1 MLWMEVFLTRSK
13 KMIKLLL
20 FVSLSAALMAESY
33 EQFLAKAIEKSP
45 YLNASVLM
53 MDQAKLEGKKIVR
66 YDNPI
71 LEVEKSKFR
80 SENGYRVGIN
90 QPIRLWGVGEDK
102 EQMSRSMVANA
113 KANVALERSR
123 FIKELSL
130 LYVDYAQNQKRLILA
145 QEELKIAQSINDLSK
160 QRYANGSLSKALML
174 QADVA
179 YADAASNLLDH
190 QKEAIKSYDALREY
204 AGIMEEVSIDS
215 QHLFTRMQ
223 DEKSSPELTLMSTE
237 NTLKASQAKL
247 ETRVIESIGVFGEYE
262 KEPDQNIYRAGI
274 SIPLPLFNT
283 KNEEKV
289 LQAIQTRQNT
299 LFLKAHSDRLGLHK
313 KRLLRE
319 IASLESLL
327 QQRQENLKNAQELLA
342 MYQDAYAIANVN
354 LLELYEIKNRRIA
367 TQEEIISLQSQIN
380 RSTIEFNYLQGAYNE

>member
-1 MLWMEVFLTRSK
+1 
-13 KMIKLLL
+13 MIKLLL

-179 YADAASNLLDH
+179 YADAASNLLEH

-262 KEPDQNIYRAGI
+262 KEPEQNIYRAGI

-342 MYQDAYAIANVN
+342 MYQEAYAIANVN

>member
-1 MLWMEVFLTRSK
+1 
-13 KMIKLLL
+13 MIKLL
-20 FVSLSAALMAESY
+20 FFMSLCSAALMAESF
-33 EQFLAKAIEKSP
+33 EDFMAQAIEKSP
-45 YLNASVLM
+45 YLNASVLL
-53 MDQAKLEGKKIVR
+53 MDQSRLEGKKVVR
-66 YDNPI
+66 YENPT
-71 LEVEKSKFR
+71 LQVEGAKFQ
-80 SENGYRVGIN
+80 SANGYRVGIN

-102 EQMSRSMVANA
+102 EQISRSMVANA
-113 KANVALERSR
+113 KANVALEKSR

-130 LYVDYAQNQKRLILA
+130 LYVDYAQNQKLLNLA
-145 QEELKIAQSINDLSK
+145 QEELMIAQSINTVSK
-160 QRYANGSLSKALML
+160 ERYSNGTLSKALML

-179 YADAASNLLDH
+179 YADAASNLLEH
-190 QKEAIKSYDALREY
+190 QKEAMKSYDALREY
-204 AGIMEEVSIDS
+204 AGIMEEISIDS

-223 DEKSSPELTLMSTE
+223 DEKSSPELTLLSAE
-237 NTLKASQAKL
+237 NNLKASQAKL

-342 MYQDAYAIANVN
+342 MYRDAYAIANVN

-367 TQEEIISLQSQIN
+367 IQEEIISLQSQIN
-380 RSTIEFNYLQGAYNE
+380 RSTIEYNYLQGAYNE

>member
-1 MLWMEVFLTRSK
+1 
-13 KMIKLLL
+13 MIKLLL

-102 EQMSRSMVANA
+102 EQISRSMVANA
-113 KANVALERSR
+113 KASVAMERSR
-123 FIKELSL
+123 FIKELCV
-130 LYVDYAQNQKRLILA
+130 LYVDYAQNQKRLNLA
-145 QEELKIAQSINDLSK
+145 QEELKIAQSINTVSK
-160 QRYANGSLSKALML
+160 ERYSNGTLSKALML

-179 YADAASNLLDH
+179 YADAASNLLEH
-190 QKEAIKSYDALREY
+190 QKEAMKSYDALREY
-204 AGIMEEVSIDS
+204 AGIMEEISIDS
-215 QHLFTRMQ
+215 EHLFLRVQ
-223 DEKSSPELTLMSTE
+223 DEKSSPELTLLSTE

-289 LQAIQTRQNT
+289 LQEIQTRQNA

-313 KRLLRE
+313 KRLIRE

-342 MYQDAYAIANVN
+342 MYRDAYAVANVN

-380 RSTIEFNYLQGAYNE
+380 RSTIEYNYLQGAYNE

>member
-1 MLWMEVFLTRSK
+1 
-13 KMIKLLL
+13 
-20 FVSLSAALMAESY
+20 
-33 EQFLAKAIEKSP
+33 
-45 YLNASVLM
+45 
-53 MDQAKLEGKKIVR
+53 
-66 YDNPI
+66 
-71 LEVEKSKFR
+71 
-80 SENGYRVGIN
+80 
-90 QPIRLWGVGEDK
+90 
-102 EQMSRSMVANA
+102 
-113 KANVALERSR
+113 LERSR

-130 LYVDYAQNQKRLILA
+130 LYVDYAQNQKLLNLA

-179 YADAASNLLDH
+179 YADAASNLLEH

-289 LQAIQTRQNT
+289 LQAIQTRQNA
-299 LFLKAHSDRLGLHK
+299 LLLKAHNDRLGLHK

-342 MYQDAYAIANVN
+342 MYRDAYAIANVN

>member
-1 MLWMEVFLTRSK
+1 
-13 KMIKLLL
+13 MIKLLL

-179 YADAASNLLDH
+179 YADAASNLLEH

>member
-1 MLWMEVFLTRSK
+1 MEVFLTRSK

-130 LYVDYAQNQKRLILA
+130 LYVDYAQNQKLLNLA
-145 QEELKIAQSINDLSK
+145 QEELKIAQSINTVSK
-160 QRYANGSLSKALML
+160 ERYSNGTLSKALML

-179 YADAASNLLDH
+179 YADAASNLLEH
-190 QKEAIKSYDALREY
+190 QKEAMKSYDALREY
-204 AGIMEEVSIDS
+204 AGIMEEISIDS
-215 QHLFTRMQ
+215 EHLFLRVQ
-223 DEKSSPELTLMSTE
+223 DEKPSPELSLLSTE

-342 MYQDAYAIANVN
+342 MYRDAYAIANVN

-367 TQEEIISLQSQIN
+367 IQEEIISLQSQIN
-380 RSTIEFNYLQGAYNE
+380 RSTIEYNYLQGSYNE

>member
-1 MLWMEVFLTRSK
+1 
-13 KMIKLLL
+13 MIKLLL
-20 FVSLSAALMAESY
+20 SVSLCSAALMAENF
-33 EQFLAKAIEKSP
+33 EVFLTQAVKNSP
-45 YLNASVLM
+45 YLNASSM
-53 MDQAKLEGKKIVR
+53 TIDQARLEGKKVIR
-66 YDNPI
+66 YENPS
-71 LEVEKSKFR
+71 LEVEGSKFQ
-80 SENGYRVGIN
+80 SENGYRLEIN
-90 QPIRLWGVGEDK
+90 QPVRLWGVGEDK
-102 EQMSRSMVANA
+102 EQISHSMVANA

-130 LYVDYAQNQKRLILA
+130 LYVDYAQNQKLLNLA
-145 QEELKIAQSINDLSK
+145 QEELKIAQSINTVSK
-160 QRYANGSLSKALML
+160 ERYSNGTLSKALML
-174 QADVA
+174 QADVS
-179 YADAASNLLDH
+179 YADAASNVAEH
-190 QKEAIKSYDALREY
+190 QKEAMKSYDALREY
-204 AGIMEEVSIDS
+204 AGIMEEISIDS

-223 DEKSSPELTLMSTE
+223 DEKSSPELTLLSTE

-289 LQAIQTRQNT
+289 LQEIQTRQNA
-299 LFLKAHSDRLGLHK
+299 LVLKAHNDRLGLHK

-327 QQRQENLKNAQELLA
+327 QQRQENLKNAQELLG
-342 MYQDAYAIANVN
+342 MYRDAYAIANVN

-380 RSTIEFNYLQGAYNE
+380 RSTIEYNYLQGSYNE

>member
-1 MLWMEVFLTRSK
+1 
-13 KMIKLLL
+13 MIKLLL

-130 LYVDYAQNQKRLILA
+130 LYVDYAQNQKLLNLA

-179 YADAASNLLDH
+179 YADAASNLLEH

-289 LQAIQTRQNT
+289 LQAIQTRQNA
-299 LFLKAHSDRLGLHK
+299 LLLKAHNDRLGLHK

-342 MYQDAYAIANVN
+342 MYRDAYAIANVN

>member
-1 MLWMEVFLTRSK
+1 
-13 KMIKLLL
+13 MIKLLL
-20 FVSLSAALMAESY
+20 LVSLCTAALMAESY
-33 EQFLAKAIEKSP
+33 EQFLAQAIEKSP
-45 YLNASVLM
+45 YLNASGLIV
-53 MDQAKLEGKKIVR
+53 DQAKLEGKKAIR
-66 YDNPI
+66 YENPT
-71 LEVEKSKFR
+71 LQVEGSKFQ
-80 SENGYRVGIN
+80 SANGYRVGIN
-90 QPIRLWGVGEDK
+90 QPVRLWGVGEDK
-102 EQMSRSMVANA
+102 EQISRSMVANA
-113 KANVALERSR
+113 KASVAMERSR
-123 FIKELSL
+123 FIKELCV
-130 LYVDYAQNQKRLILA
+130 LYVDYAQNQKRLNLA
-145 QEELKIAQSINDLSK
+145 QEELKIAQSINTVSK
-160 QRYANGSLSKALML
+160 ERYSNGTLSKALML

-179 YADAASNLLDH
+179 YADAASNLLEH
-190 QKEAIKSYDALREY
+190 QKEAMKSYDALREY
-204 AGIMEEVSIDS
+204 AGIMEEISIDS
-215 QHLFTRMQ
+215 EHLFLRVQ
-223 DEKSSPELTLMSTE
+223 DEKSSPELTLLSAE

-289 LQAIQTRQNT
+289 LQAIQTRQNA

-313 KRLLRE
+313 KRLIRE

-342 MYQDAYAIANVN
+342 MYRDAYAVANVN

-380 RSTIEFNYLQGAYNE
+380 RSTIEYNYLQGAYNE